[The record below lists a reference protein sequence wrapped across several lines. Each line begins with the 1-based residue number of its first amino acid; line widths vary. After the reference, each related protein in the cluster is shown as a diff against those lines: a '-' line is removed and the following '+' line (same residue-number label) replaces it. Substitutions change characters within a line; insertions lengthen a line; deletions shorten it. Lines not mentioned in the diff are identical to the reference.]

1 MEIHYRDSLGTF
13 VASGLGT
20 RLSYAVAM
28 TFNLGVYNFSSGM
41 ISYFLREV
49 MLLCILQKSNCLTA
63 RCRGL
68 PFDSSDN
75 AQHHISSGKLQPH
88 HRIIPPVVKLYVFT
102 AHGGCKQKELDRLHA
117 H

>member
-1 MEIHYRDSLGTF
+1 VEIHYRHSLGTF
-13 VASGLGT
+13 VASGLGM

-49 MLLCILQKSNCLTA
+49 MLLCILQKSHCLTA
-63 RCRGL
+63 RCGDL

-75 AQHHISSGKLQPH
+75 AQCHISSGKLQPH
-88 HRIIPPVVKLYVFT
+88 HRMIL
-102 AHGGCKQKELDRLHA
+102 QL
-117 H
+117 